1 MNDVVTRKM
10 IQVKDLCKFYG
21 SGALEV
27 QALKHVNLSIAE
39 GQFIAIMGPSGS
51 GKSTL
56 LYLIGGLD
64 TPTSGK
70 ILIGNQD
77 LSEMN
82 DLSGSIF
89 RRRKVG
95 FIFQFYNLVPNL
107 SVEENILLPVLLD
120 GNKTKS
126 LRGALDELLEI
137 VGLANRRDHTP
148 RELSGGEQQRVAI
161 ARALIND
168 PDIILADE
176 PTGNLDSG
184 AGDNIMRLLSSIH
197 RTKHKTIVMVTHSES
212 AARYAGSRVYVRDGM
227 ISLHGETEV

>member
-70 ILIGNQD
+70 ILIGNRD

-184 AGDNIMRLLSSIH
+184 AGDNIMWVLF
-197 RTKHKTIVMVTHSES
+197 
-212 AARYAGSRVYVRDGM
+212 
-227 ISLHGETEV
+227 